1 MSGRFCM
8 ATFAQSI
15 LGETDFIKKIDIMN
29 FLRKKQNIYFNTSVI
44 LKAEIAREFMDVMK
58 LDVDRNLVVTACLLF
73 DCLKYENASNEPY
86 NKRPEDY
93 IEYFR
98 ALGFS
103 DRFCK
108 ICIEHTRK
116 GLNPDVPREE
126 ESDILELVDQFG
138 GLLLNRTD
146 RLAYDVDEALE
157 ILTVKN
163 MAGVNNRYLAIF
175 QEFVDIM
182 EDIKIAML
190 GLLSRVQK
198 DLNCVAK
205 NDISD
210 AVRELYNINERNEK
224 AFAQRE
230 KELHYGGDL
239 LGELR
244 KARAKLKL
252 FEEAPLL
259 PGFELEDIGEDKLD

>member
-1 MSGRFCM
+1 M
-8 ATFAQSI
+8 
-15 LGETDFIKKIDIMN
+15 
-29 FLRKKQNIYFNTSVI
+29 
-44 LKAEIAREFMDVMK
+44 
-58 LDVDRNLVVTACLLF
+58 
-73 DCLKYENASNEPY
+73 
-86 NKRPEDY
+86 
-93 IEYFR
+93 
-98 ALGFS
+98 
-103 DRFCK
+103 
-108 ICIEHTRK
+108 
-116 GLNPDVPREE
+116 NPDVPREE

-163 MAGVNNRYLAIF
+163 MDGVNNRYLSIF

>member
-1 MSGRFCM
+1 M
-8 ATFAQSI
+8 
-15 LGETDFIKKIDIMN
+15 
-29 FLRKKQNIYFNTSVI
+29 
-44 LKAEIAREFMDVMK
+44 
-58 LDVDRNLVVTACLLF
+58 
-73 DCLKYENASNEPY
+73 
-86 NKRPEDY
+86 
-93 IEYFR
+93 
-98 ALGFS
+98 
-103 DRFCK
+103 
-108 ICIEHTRK
+108 
-116 GLNPDVPREE
+116 
-126 ESDILELVDQFG
+126 DQFG

-224 AFAQRE
+224 ASIIA
-230 KELHYGGDL
+230 G
-239 LGELR
+239 
-244 KARAKLKL
+244 
-252 FEEAPLL
+252 
-259 PGFELEDIGEDKLD
+259 I

>member
-1 MSGRFCM
+1 M
-8 ATFAQSI
+8 ATFAQYI
-15 LGETDFIKKIDIMN
+15 LGETDFIKKIDIMS
-29 FLRKKQNIYFNTSVI
+29 FLKKKQNIYFNTSVI
-44 LKAEIAREFMDVMK
+44 MKAEIAREFIDIME
-58 LDVDRNLVVTACLLF
+58 LDVDRNLVVTACLLY
-73 DCLKYENASNEPY
+73 DCLKFDYPQNGTQY
-86 NKRPEDY
+86 NKTPQEYIDY
-93 IEYFR
+93 LR
-98 ALGFS
+98 LLGFS

-108 ICIEHTRK
+108 ICIEHTRN
-116 GLNPDVPREE
+116 GLNPNTPREK
-126 ESDILELVDQFG
+126 ESDILELIDQFG
-138 GLLLNRTD
+138 GLLLHRSD

-157 ILTVKN
+157 ILVTKN
-163 MAGVNNRYLAIF
+163 MNGIDNKYLETF

-182 EDIKIAML
+182 EDIQVCML

-198 DLNCVAK
+198 DLNCVAR

-224 AFAQRE
+224 AFAKRKE
-230 KELHYGGDL
+230 ELHYGGDL
-239 LGELR
+239 MSELK